1 MFIYH
6 ALKPWQ
12 GQAACIALPP
22 TGSKLATDV
31 LDASNSWLGPLESRF
46 GAWEAEP
53 ELGSFGRLWRA
64 FMTARVIIASVLVV
78 LQAAIYAMGNV
89 HNSWSLAVCIAY
101 LCATLAVRLWAR
113 PKPPGSTFDAQ
124 WVSTI
129 GVDVVV
135 FSALNFLQ
143 SSGINY
149 TPLFALPVLL
159 ASVLGPI
166 LLALGTAA
174 SVTLLLLMDAWW
186 FSLQSG
192 GEHTSRFLQSGLS
205 SSGFFAVA
213 LLANQLAL
221 RLAREEQRAT
231 NNQSVARIQTQVNE
245 LVIETLTDG
254 VLVID
259 ANGVVRSANPASR
272 RLLATHDA
280 QRLAPFVLAT
290 EAAWQPLAELMQL
303 TFASGAPQEAD
314 VSLAFLGRN
323 ARRLHVRT
331 RLAAVQG
338 NDHEALCVM
347 FLEDLR
353 EMEARVRV
361 EKMAAMGRMSAAV
374 AHEIR
379 NPLAAISQ
387 ANALLEEDL
396 QEAGHK
402 QLTTMIRQNSQRL
415 AKIVDEVL
423 NISRAQ
429 VASTEQH
436 GMALVL
442 DDTAGRMA
450 ADWAQHTS
458 ATGVLTT
465 TLAADHAVVV
475 FDPEHLRRL
484 MINLLDNAL
493 RYASPAAGAIAVTT
507 QHLLAGQA
515 RLSVWS
521 DGPPLEKTVQT
532 HLFEPFFS
540 SESRSSGLGL
550 YICREL
556 CERYGALIGYQ
567 RAMRQSIEGNEF
579 FVLFKPAAESSVIP
593 PPAFDDLFA

>member
-1 MFIYH
+1 MRAMNDAPHTWFST
-6 ALKPWQ
+6 ADTQQSGW
-12 GQAACIALPP
+12 
-22 TGSKLATDV
+22 AT
-31 LDASNSWLGPLESRF
+31 
-46 GAWEAEP
+46 EP
-53 ELGSFGRLWRA
+53 RQSSFVRLWRT
-64 FMTARVIIASVLVV
+64 FMTARITIASVLLM
-78 LQAAIYAMGNV
+78 LQAFIYALGNV
-89 HNSWSLAVCIAY
+89 NNGWSIAVSAIY
-101 LCATLAVRLWAR
+101 LCATVLVWLLAR

-124 WVSTI
+124 WMLTV

-135 FSALNFLQ
+135 FSLLNFLP

-159 ASVLGPI
+159 ASILGPI

-174 SVTLLLLMDAWW
+174 SVTILLLTDAWW
-186 FSLQSG
+186 ASLHLT
-192 GEHTSRFLQSGLS
+192 GESASRFLQAGLS

-221 RLAREEQRAT
+221 RLAREEQLAKSS
-231 NNQSVARIQTQVNE
+231 QLVARMQTQVNE

-259 ANGVVRSANPASR
+259 GNGIVRSANPAAR
-272 RLLATHDA
+272 RLLASSGMT
-280 QRLAPFVLAT
+280 RMAPFVLAT
-290 EAAWQPLAELMQL
+290 QAAWQPLVEIMRR
-303 TFASGAPQEAD
+303 TFIQGQSQQAD
-314 VSLAFLGRN
+314 VALNHFGQQSRQ
-323 ARRLHVRT
+323 LHVRT
-331 RLAAVQG
+331 RLAAGQG
-338 NDHEALCVM
+338 NADEALCVM

-396 QEAGHK
+396 QNPAHK
-402 QLTTMIRQNSQRL
+402 QLTAMVRQNAQRL

-423 NISRAQ
+423 NISR
-429 VASTEQH
+429 VKVLSPEQH
-436 GMALVL
+436 GTTLML
-442 DDTAGRMA
+442 DDAVARVS
-450 ADWAQHTS
+450 ADWMQQTDTNGRTHVALNAQE
-458 ATGVLTT
+458 VC
-465 TLAADHAVVV
+465 VV

-493 RYASPAAGAIAVTT
+493 RYASQSNRAIQVTT
-507 QHLLAGQA
+507 QLLTTNQA

-521 DGPPLEKTVQT
+521 DGLPIEKTVQA
-532 HLFEPFFS
+532 HLFEPFFT

-567 RAMRQSIEGNEF
+567 RTSQGPLTGVEGNEF
-579 FVLFKPAAESSVIP
+579 FVMFKLAVNTAQATLPLP
-593 PPAFDDLFA
+593 DDLFA

>member
-1 MFIYH
+1 M
-6 ALKPWQ
+6 
-12 GQAACIALPP
+12 
-22 TGSKLATDV
+22 TSE
-31 LDASNSWLGPLESRF
+31 ASSWFGPAETTS

-53 ELGSFGRLWRA
+53 EIGSFYRLWHV
-64 FMTARVIIASVLVV
+64 FMTARVTIASVLVV
-78 LQAAIYAMGNV
+78 LQASIFALGNV
-89 HNSWSLAVCIAY
+89 TNGWSIAVCLAY
-101 LCATLAVRLWAR
+101 WCATLVVRLWAR

-124 WVSTI
+124 WLFTI
-129 GVDVVV
+129 GVDVIT
-135 FSALNFLQ
+135 FSLLNFLQ

-166 LLALGTAA
+166 LLAFGTAA
-174 SVTLLLLMDAWW
+174 SVTLLLLADAWW
-186 FSLQSG
+186 LSLQPL
-192 GEHTSRFLQSGLS
+192 GESTARFLQSGLS
-205 SSGFFAVA
+205 GSGFFVVA

-221 RLAREEQRAT
+221 RLARQEHLAKS
-231 NNQSVARIQTQVNE
+231 NQAVARMQTQVNE
-245 LVIETLTDG
+245 LVIDTLADG

-259 ANGVVRSANPASR
+259 SNGIVRSANPASR

-280 QRLAPFVLAT
+280 ARPPPFVLAA
-290 EAAWQPLAELMQL
+290 EVAWQPLAGLLHQ
-303 TFASGAPQEAD
+303 TFTLKTPQEAD
-314 VSLAFLGRN
+314 VSLECPARN

-331 RLAAVQG
+331 RLAASPDG
-338 NDHEALCVM
+338 AHESLCVM

-353 EMEARVRV
+353 EMEARVRT

-396 QEAGHK
+396 KDAGHR
-402 QLTTMIRQNSQRL
+402 QLTGMVRQNAQRL
-415 AKIVDEVL
+415 AKIVEEVL
-423 NISRAQ
+423 NISRVQPATGQ
-429 VASTEQH
+429 PSTT
-436 GMALVL
+436 LLL
-442 DDTAGRMA
+442 DDAVSGICSDWSQQASSGHLLRTTPGAG
-450 ADWAQHTS
+450 
-458 ATGVLTT
+458 
-465 TLAADHAVVV
+465 HAVVQ
-475 FDPEHLRRL
+475 FEPEHLRRV

-493 RYASPAAGAIAVTT
+493 RYASASAGAIQVST
-507 QHLLAGQA
+507 QTAAPGQT

-521 DGPPLEKTVQT
+521 DGRPLETTVQS

-567 RAMRQSIEGNEF
+567 RALRQQVEGNEF
-579 FVLFKPAAESSVIP
+579 FVIFRPAPAPTAGRSSS
-593 PPAFDDLFA
+593 FDTMAA